1 MWTAFQSIL
10 VNRLLDSLSENDSS
24 PSVLELRQL
33 NNLTSLNLALDDIEG
48 TLHLT
53 ILSATSVA
61 RSECEP
67 RSLASS
73 TSDCAEDIDL
83 ITSDNDPEVI
93 EASMSKL
100 TGKLSSSSVEDR
112 LVVETVTAIFSEA
125 GERAKKIKEGTYD
138 FSKDEAQEEIDDI
151 PEQLLETEED
161 RALDE
166 EEEKQRKKLD
176 GIMNWI
182 SLAAVV
188 IAVGLAVFFMLR

>member
-1 MWTAFQSIL
+1 MRHCSICGKN
-10 VNRLLDSLSENDSS
+10 VNEEEA
-24 PSVLELRQL
+24 PI
-33 NNLTSLNLALDDIEG
+33 LAMGGFGNPKYLCDE
-48 TLHLT
+48 
-53 ILSATSVA
+53 
-61 RSECEP
+61 
-67 RSLASS
+67 
-73 TSDCAEDIDL
+73 CAEDIDL

>member
-1 MWTAFQSIL
+1 MRHCSICGKN
-10 VNRLLDSLSENDSS
+10 VNEEEA
-24 PSVLELRQL
+24 PI
-33 NNLTSLNLALDDIEG
+33 LAMGGFGNPKYLCDE
-48 TLHLT
+48 
-53 ILSATSVA
+53 
-61 RSECEP
+61 
-67 RSLASS
+67 
-73 TSDCAEDIDL
+73 CAEDIDL

-188 IAVGLAVFFMLR
+188 IAVGIAVFFMLR

>member
-1 MWTAFQSIL
+1 MMRHCSICGKN
-10 VNRLLDSLSENDSS
+10 VNEEEA
-24 PSVLELRQL
+24 PI
-33 NNLTSLNLALDDIEG
+33 LAMGGFGNPKYLCDE
-48 TLHLT
+48 
-53 ILSATSVA
+53 
-61 RSECEP
+61 
-67 RSLASS
+67 
-73 TSDCAEDIDL
+73 CAEDIDL

>member
-1 MWTAFQSIL
+1 MRHCSICGKN
-10 VNRLLDSLSENDSS
+10 VNEEAA
-24 PSVLELRQL
+24 PI
-33 NNLTSLNLALDDIEG
+33 LAMGGFGNPKYLCDE
-48 TLHLT
+48 
-53 ILSATSVA
+53 
-61 RSECEP
+61 
-67 RSLASS
+67 
-73 TSDCAEDIDL
+73 CAEDIDL

-166 EEEKQRKKLD
+166 EEEKQRKKPD